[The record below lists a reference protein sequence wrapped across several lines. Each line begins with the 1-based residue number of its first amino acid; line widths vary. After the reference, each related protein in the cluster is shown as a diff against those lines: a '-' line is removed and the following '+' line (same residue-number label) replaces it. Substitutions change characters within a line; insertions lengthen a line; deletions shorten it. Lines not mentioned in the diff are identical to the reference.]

1 MVRSGGAWRSYRFET
16 SNLTKKEKLM
26 SIFSDFNDNVITPAV
41 DAYTNVTTAQTTSQI
56 QQAAVNQANATSA
69 TASGSLGLGG
79 VSNSNP
85 QIITG
90 VNNSSLIIVAVLA
103 VVAYFIFRK

>member
-1 MVRSGGAWRSYRFET
+1 
-16 SNLTKKEKLM
+16 M
-26 SIFSDFNDNVITPAV
+26 SIFSDFNDNVIQPAA
-41 DAYTNVTTAQTTSQI
+41 DAYSTYTTTQTTAQI

-69 TASGSLGLGG
+69 TPSGWFGIGG
-79 VSNSNP
+79 VPNSNL